1 MPAFRQS
8 RRLGIALLLFAG
20 AAAAEG
26 GASATTR
33 MQATAAQMQILADRL
48 IETGQDRK
56 AEQLLELLA
65 SDPNADVR
73 AEARFRWAALLESRG
88 KDRDAAVLLR
98 RVLDDRPDAAPVRL
112 KLATLFQKMGDE
124 SSALRELRM
133 LRTSDLPPNVVRFVD
148 RFSASL
154 QASKPIGLQ
163 IEVALAPDTNINRAP
178 RASVLNTI
186 LGDFTFDEQSKKRSG
201 VGVTLRSFVQA
212 RQPVLRDLHLVARAS
227 GETNLYRQK
236 RFNQMALEFAVGP
249 EWKLGRTRFSAE
261 AGIGQQWYGMKPF
274 QRSSRLSSSITRP
287 IDSVSQLRLDG
298 GARWTDNRFNDL
310 QGGKGLSL
318 RARYERALTPS
329 LLVVADFGVDRFKA
343 RDDAYSTRSWNAGL
357 SAFQQIGR
365 TTLSAGIETGRLKAD
380 ERLSILPDAREDR
393 FLRLS
398 LGAVLR
404 QFTVAGFAPVTRLV
418 YERNRSSVEFY
429 DYERTRTE
437 FGISRAF

>member
-1 MPAFRQS
+1 MPPARLS

-20 AAAAEG
+20 AATAQVAA
-26 GASATTR
+26 AATTR
-33 MQATAAQMQILADRL
+33 LQATAAQMQILADRL
-48 IETGQDRK
+48 IETGQDRQ

-73 AEARFRWAALLESRG
+73 AEARFRWAVLLERRG

-112 KLATLFQKMGDE
+112 KLATLLHKMGDE
-124 SSALRELRM
+124 TSALRELRM
-133 LRTSDLPPNVVRFVD
+133 LRTSDLPPNVVHFVD
-148 RFSASL
+148 RLSASL
-154 QASKPIGLQ
+154 QANKPIGIQ
-163 IEVALAPDTNINRAP
+163 IEVALAPDTNINRAT
-178 RASVLNTI
+178 RASVLKTI
-186 LGDFTFDEQSKKRSG
+186 LGDFTFDEQSKKSSG
-201 VGVTLRSFVQA
+201 VGVTLRSFIQA
-212 RQPVLRDLHLVARAS
+212 RRSLLRDLRLVARAS
-227 GETNLYRQK
+227 GETRLYRDKQ
-236 RFNQMALEFAVGP
+236 FNEMALEIAGGP
-249 EWKLGRTRFSAE
+249 EWKLGRNRITAE

-274 QRSSRLSSSITRP
+274 QRSLRLSASITRP
-287 IDSVSQLRLDG
+287 IDGVSQLRLDG
-298 GARWTDNRFNDL
+298 SARWTHNRFNDL
-310 QGGKGLSL
+310 EGGKGLSL

-329 LLVVADFGVDRFKA
+329 MLLVADIGVDRFKA

-357 SAFQQIGR
+357 SAFQQAGR

-380 ERLSILPDAREDR
+380 ERLSILPDAREDQ

-404 QFTVAGFAPVTRLV
+404 QYTVAGFAPVTRLV